1 MSVVEA
7 LHGSER
13 ACCTVINWERIVF
26 AYTLK
31 RIGWLFF
38 FHEKKKGRSCAFNQV
53 APLFFFF
60 VCFPL
65 GMDKVKV
72 HTDAWR
78 WRFFYPSPFLN
89 RQSSVSS
96 NIMGW
101 RKRKRNSWCA
111 RSCWLSPL
119 FLSFFFLIFF
129 LLYFPFLFLSSFF
142 FQILMPGFLVSW
154 VAVLLTCFFGC
165 ALITTHRHTQIH
177 GHTHT
182 STQAHKHLWLA
193 CLLAFLVD
201 TKPSPIIGIAFKALL
216 YISKRTHSFFVVVVC
231 VCAFFCVAHFFSL

>member
-129 LLYFPFLFLSSFF
+129 LLYFPFLFLSSSFF
-142 FQILMPGFLVSW
+142 FKYWCLAFWCHESQYCSPV
-154 VAVLLTCFFGC
+154 VPAVPSS
-165 ALITTHRHTQIH
+165 RHTDIH
-177 GHTHT
+177 KYTDT
-182 STQAHKHLWLA
+182 RTQAHKHLWLA

>member
-119 FLSFFFLIFF
+119 FLSFFFFWFSFSCISLFF
-129 LLYFPFLFLSSFF
+129 SFHLLFFSNTDAWLFDVMSRS
-142 FQILMPGFLVSW
+142 I
-154 VAVLLTCFFGC
+154 AHLLFRLCPHHDTQ
-165 ALITTHRHTQIH
+165 TYTNTRTH
-177 GHTHT
+177 
-182 STQAHKHLWLA
+182 AHKHTSICGSLA
-193 CLLAFLVD
+193 CLL
-201 TKPSPIIGIAFKALL
+201 S
-216 YISKRTHSFFVVVVC
+216 
-231 VCAFFCVAHFFSL
+231 